1 MSSNTEYFIK
11 WPDQQASI
19 NSGRAFFFFPGAVNW
34 DPYPKPG
41 GWGLIKKLWTAA
53 CFALLPV
60 FTVFG
65 ADFSL
70 SLGGGG
76 LLGGLFTRYTLAA
89 EGTVAGTPVDILS
102 KQEVNQFNYGAYLL
116 FDATWVE
123 FSVSLQGGTG
133 TYREDMS
140 AESSPEETVFGADGQ
155 GAGSEIMT
163 GLALLGK
170 YPFRL
175 SRQLAIFPLAGIEC
189 QIALREHREPE
200 EFQGYDRTDGIR
212 ESDSNGNAYRLS
224 AWNSFFIDI
233 GAGLDFKLNSRLFL
247 RAELLYAFR
256 LMTPFEA
263 DALEKVKK
271 MTNAPDPKLS
281 GLASG
286 PTLRFGLGY
295 TL

>member
-1 MSSNTEYFIK
+1 LLK
-11 WPDQQASI
+11 
-19 NSGRAFFFFPGAVNW
+19 R
-34 DPYPKPG
+34 
-41 GWGLIKKLWTAA
+41 LWTAA
-53 CFALLPV
+53 FFALLPV
-60 FTVFG
+60 FAVFG

-76 LLGGLFTRYTLAA
+76 LLGGFFTRYTLA
-89 EGTVAGTPVDILS
+89 GQGSIDGTPADVVS
-102 KQEVNQFNYGAYLL
+102 KQEVNRLNYGAYLF
-116 FDATWVE
+116 FDATWAE
-123 FSVSLQGGTG
+123 FSVSLQGGVE
-133 TYREDMS
+133 TYKEDMS
-140 AESSPEETVFGADGQ
+140 ANSPQEGMLFGSDGK
-155 GAGSEIMT
+155 GTGSELVT

-175 SRQLAIFPLAGIEC
+175 SPQLAIFPLAGIEYH
-189 QIALREHREPE
+189 IALMEHRKPE
-200 EFQGYDRTDGIR
+200 GFKEYDRNDGIR
-212 ESDSNGNAYRLS
+212 ESDSKGDAYRLS

-233 GAGLDFKLNSRLFL
+233 GAGLDFRLNPRLFL
-247 RAELLYAFR
+247 RTELLYAFR

-286 PTLRFGLGY
+286 PTLRFALGY

>member
-1 MSSNTEYFIK
+1 M
-11 WPDQQASI
+11 
-19 NSGRAFFFFPGAVNW
+19 
-34 DPYPKPG
+34 
-41 GWGLIKKLWTAA
+41 IKKLWTAVV
-53 CFALLPV
+53 FAFLPV

-89 EGTVAGTPVDILS
+89 EGTVAGKQVDILS
-102 KQEVNQFNYGAYLL
+102 KQEVNQFNYGGYLF
-116 FDATWVE
+116 FDATWAE
-123 FSVSLQGGTG
+123 FSVGLQGGAG

-140 AESSPEETVFGADGQ
+140 AESSPEETVFGADGK
-155 GAGSEIMT
+155 GAGSEIMAV
-163 GLALLGK
+163 LALLGK

-175 SRQLAIFPLAGIEC
+175 NRQFAVFPLAGIEYHL
-189 QIALREHREPE
+189 AFLERRDPE
-200 EFQGYDRTDGIR
+200 KFRAYDRTDGIR
-212 ESDSNGNAYRLS
+212 ESDSQGNAYQLS
-224 AWNSFFIDI
+224 AWNSCFIDI
-233 GAGLDFKLNSRLFL
+233 GAGLDYRLNPRLFL

-271 MTNAPDPKLS
+271 MTSAPNPKLS
-281 GLASG
+281 GLSSG
-286 PTLRFGLGY
+286 PVLRFGLGY